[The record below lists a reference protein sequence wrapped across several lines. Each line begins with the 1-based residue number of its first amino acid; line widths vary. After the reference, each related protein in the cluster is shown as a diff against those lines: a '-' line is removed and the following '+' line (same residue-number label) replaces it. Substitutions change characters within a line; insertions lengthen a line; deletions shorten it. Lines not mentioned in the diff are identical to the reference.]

1 MCFCPDLSASNKRN
15 NLPIVRTGEYRVK
28 TDCRARYA
36 GVFKYFGI
44 NREVSN
50 TLHSGSVTAAIFPA
64 ITGQK
69 LCCNMNLPG
78 IRRLKGFGIDEKRC
92 IASLNR
98 NSLITKSVDRVMSI
112 IQERDL
118 YHEVYSGWFNSH
130 VKTPEERLFM
140 AILILLAVFAL
151 LFFVSSIF
159 VYTLR
164 RLVRRRTHE
173 LAVSEARYR
182 SLVQNIPQSIF
193 IKNRKSVYVTCNDNF
208 ALDNNVQSGDVAGK
222 TDYDYYPRLLADK
235 YREDDAR
242 IMLSGITEEIE
253 EPYIKRGEKRWVCT
267 VKSPVRDEE
276 GTITGILGIVW
287 DITEQKMKDDELR
300 ESERRLSMAERV
312 ANVGSWE
319 FDAQSRQMVW
329 SKQLFH
335 ILDLDT
341 ETAAPSLERGLDVLH
356 PDDRS
361 TFLNSIRNI
370 MNGNNPVFTQARI
383 VRYNGDIK
391 WVEVRGETVCDASG
405 NIAKLVGSVLDI
417 TDLKRSE
424 EKIHDSL
431 GEKESLIRELYHRTK
446 NNMQVICSML
456 SSRSRSFE
464 DESMRVVFNDMKNRI
479 YSMALVHQKL
489 YSSKNLS
496 RINLREY
503 VVELVGNVIRSY
515 EFPRRKISTHFEME
529 EVFVNIDTAIPFGV
543 ALHEF
548 IANTCKYAFEGRVS
562 GDISVTLRK
571 GDELIEF
578 GLSDNGIGMEVKD
591 GMPVISRMGLQTAYA
606 LICDQLHGG
615 ITIHSENGLHYLI
628 RFCDHEKKRKY

>member
-1 MCFCPDLSASNKRN
+1 M
-15 NLPIVRTGEYRVK
+15 
-28 TDCRARYA
+28 YA
-36 GVFKYFGI
+36 GVFKYFDYNMGVF
-44 NREVSN
+44 NALN
-50 TLHSGSVTAAIFPA
+50 GGSIDAAIFPP

-69 LCCNMNLPG
+69 LCRYMNLSG
-78 IRRLKGFGIDEKRC
+78 ISRLKGFGIYEEHC
-92 IASLNR
+92 IAALNR
-98 NSLITKSVDRVMSI
+98 NSVIIKQIDKVMSSI
-112 IQERDL
+112 HERGMYQD
-118 YHEVYSGWFNSH
+118 VYSGWFNSR
-130 VKTPEERLFM
+130 VKTPEQRLFM

-151 LFFVSSIF
+151 LFLVSSIF

-193 IKNRKSVYVTCNDNF
+193 IKNLKSVYVTCNDNF
-208 ALDNNVQSGDVAGK
+208 ALDINVERGDVTGK
-222 TDYDYYPRLLADK
+222 TDYDYYPRQLADK

-242 IMLSGITEEIE
+242 IMLSGITEELE

-267 VKSPVRDEE
+267 VKSPVRDED

-319 FDAQSRQMVW
+319 FDVQSRQMVW

-335 ILDLDT
+335 ILELDT
-341 ETAAPSLERGLDVLH
+341 EATVPSLERGLDVLH

-361 TFLNSIRNI
+361 SFLNSIRNI
-370 MNGNNPVFTQARI
+370 MNGVNTDFTQARI

-391 WVEVRGETVCDASG
+391 WVEVRGETVCDDSG
-405 NIAKLVGSVLDI
+405 NVAKLVGSVLDI

-424 EKIHDSL
+424 EKIQDSL

-456 SSRSRSFE
+456 SSRSRNIG

-515 EFPRRKISTHFEME
+515 EFPRRKVSTHFEME

-615 ITIHSENGLHYLI
+615 ITIRSENGLHYLI
-628 RFCDHEKKRKY
+628 RFCDHGKKRKY